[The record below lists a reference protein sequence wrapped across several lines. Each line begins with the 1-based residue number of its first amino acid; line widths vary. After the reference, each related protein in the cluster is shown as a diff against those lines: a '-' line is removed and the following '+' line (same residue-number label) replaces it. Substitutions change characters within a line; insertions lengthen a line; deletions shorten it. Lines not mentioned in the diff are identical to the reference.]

1 MRWLMVSQDTPRDVL
16 GGTELYVR
24 RLSDALLQR
33 GAEISWAYYSEGEPG
48 LAEDGADGDGIAY
61 YKISGRNQ
69 SRTREQAWQ
78 IDPLGLHEFR
88 KVLELARPDCVHF
101 NGFGRNQSP
110 EHFAAAKQ
118 AGATVL
124 MTYHSPGQSCSRWDL
139 LYKGRDVCSGLIDI
153 ERCTDCALHR
163 IGVPGPMR
171 AVLSRA
177 DLSQFAQVLPHSVQH
192 PFVRRKG
199 LQDYRGR
206 WQEGMAEPDKIVWH
220 ASWVRD
226 LLLLNGIQEDRLYY
240 LPLPPPESFNVTER
254 IEYCP
259 REYRKFVFIGRLT
272 DIKGAHVLSEAVR
285 LIAPEV
291 KVEVLLVGA
300 RGPDEYLERIQS
312 ECAKDPRVRLVPPV
326 AYPLIPYM
334 MRDSDAV
341 IVPSLWP
348 ETGPYTVLEAL
359 WTGTP
364 VVGSDRAG
372 IHELIEKWGGGILFE
387 AGNASQL
394 ACLLTECDFQA
405 LRRNPTVFQKKW
417 CDDFN
422 AQLFA
427 LTQFV
432 EAKKSRHDEY
442 IY

>member
-171 AVLSRA
+171 AVQGLTYRS
-177 DLSQFAQVLPHSVQH
+177 L
-192 PFVRRKG
+192 RR
-199 LQDYRGR
+199 
-206 WQEGMAEPDKIVWH
+206 
-220 ASWVRD
+220 
-226 LLLLNGIQEDRLYY
+226 
-240 LPLPPPESFNVTER
+240 
-254 IEYCP
+254 YC
-259 REYRKFVFIGRLT
+259 
-272 DIKGAHVLSEAVR
+272 
-285 LIAPEV
+285 LIAFSIRLCV
-291 KVEVLLVGA
+291 GKVYKTIG
-300 RGPDEYLERIQS
+300 
-312 ECAKDPRVRLVPPV
+312 V
-326 AYPLIPYM
+326 AGRKEWLNLTRSCGM
-334 MRDSDAV
+334 Q
-341 IVPSLWP
+341 
-348 ETGPYTVLEAL
+348 
-359 WTGTP
+359 
-364 VVGSDRAG
+364 AG
-372 IHELIEKWGGGILFE
+372 
-387 AGNASQL
+387 
-394 ACLLTECDFQA
+394 
-405 LRRNPTVFQKKW
+405 
-417 CDDFN
+417 
-422 AQLFA
+422 
-427 LTQFV
+427 
-432 EAKKSRHDEY
+432 
-442 IY
+442 